1 MVQRSL
7 LLMVFVLLFSIG
19 DVPISLAATND
30 PSSFISDLGGRAL
43 ASMPNGNTA
52 AVRQGLFRQLF
63 RQYFDVEACAR
74 AALGPYWLKATAQQ
88 RQEFVELYAD
98 YVAIGYSTA
107 FTALGGES
115 FKIVGNRPNK
125 EGVIV
130 TSRIEIHGAA
140 PITLDWQ
147 LNSTNHG
154 YKVTDVTVDGISMA
168 SRQHSELISVL
179 QRNGGQ
185 MSALLVAMRDKN
197 ASNGVIR

>member
-1 MVQRSL
+1 
-7 LLMVFVLLFSIG
+7 
-19 DVPISLAATND
+19 
-30 PSSFISDLGGRAL
+30 
-43 ASMPNGNTA
+43 MPDEPDET
-52 AVRQGLFRQLF
+52 
-63 RQYFDVEACAR
+63 
-74 AALGPYWLKATAQQ
+74 LKQ

-115 FKIVGNRPNK
+115 FKIVGNRPDK

-154 YKVTDVTVDGISMA
+154 YKVMDVTVAGISMA
-168 SRQHSELISVL
+168 SRQHSELFSVL

-197 ASNGVIR
+197 ASNGVTR

>member
-43 ASMPNGNTA
+43 VSMPNGNTA

-115 FKIVGNRPNK
+115 FKIVGSRPDK

-140 PITLDWQ
+140 PITLNWQ

-197 ASNGVIR
+197 ASNGIIR